1 MELKAEELAKKKEDL
16 EAKLEEALNKNK
28 ELEKRINELLKNVE
42 EKELTIDIVKKEVHE
57 EGNKKTQQSLD
68 TLKVEH
74 DRKIKELNN
83 QITILQQANNRL
95 TSEKGSLEIELLNN
109 SRKVSVADSQSGKIT
124 HQVKMDQK
132 SNIFGGLLKKTEGG
146 TNKFLKEAQKEYK
159 KTEEVLNI
167 VWKDKIDDLKKL
179 RENIVRMSP
188 KTISTRSIPDCDYQN
203 IDFDDEEAFKKMQD
217 KLNEREKKYQEEKE
231 RLEKLRLEKE
241 LKDALK

>member
-146 TNKFLKEAQKEYK
+146 TNKFLKEAQKE
-159 KTEEVLNI
+159 I
-167 VWKDKIDDLKKL
+167 
-179 RENIVRMSP
+179 
-188 KTISTRSIPDCDYQN
+188 
-203 IDFDDEEAFKKMQD
+203 
-217 KLNEREKKYQEEKE
+217 
-231 RLEKLRLEKE
+231 
-241 LKDALK
+241 